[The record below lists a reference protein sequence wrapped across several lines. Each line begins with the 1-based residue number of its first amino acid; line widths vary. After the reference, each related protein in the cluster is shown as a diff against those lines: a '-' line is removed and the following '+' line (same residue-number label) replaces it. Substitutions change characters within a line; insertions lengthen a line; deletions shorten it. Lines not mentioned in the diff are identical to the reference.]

1 MQEEKESVDRTGAR
15 PEIPESTLDDENK
28 LEVKPEEGPKFAVK
42 IIRTQDEELIEI
54 AYSEYKILKSLEH
67 KNIIKMHDAFL
78 NQMNGT
84 MYLVMDMANGSSLR
98 SLMEEDGIRFT
109 EN

>member
-1 MQEEKESVDRTGAR
+1 LDFDKEED
-15 PEIPESTLDDENK
+15 
-28 LEVKPEEGPKFAVK
+28 PKFAVK

-54 AYSEYKILKSLEH
+54 AYSEYKILKSIDH

-84 MYLVMDMANGSSLR
+84 MYLVMDMANGRNLR
-98 SLMEEDGIRFT
+98 SLMEDQKVQFT
-109 EN
+109 ESQAKLIFR